1 MGYWLRARHNVGA
14 GSVLMSDF
22 RKLTQQELSVAL
34 DMLESE
40 IALYVTDNQCMADG
54 SGYWVFFSFDAKT
67 PKGLLSRLG
76 VRADRLLAL
85 KMPCLEE
92 G

>member
-1 MGYWLRARHNVGA
+1 
-14 GSVLMSDF
+14 MSDF

-34 DMLESE
+34 DMLEGE
-40 IALYVTDNQCMADG
+40 VALYITDNQYMADG
-54 SGYWVFFSFDAKT
+54 SGYWVFFSFDTKT
-67 PKGLLSRLG
+67 PQDLLSRLG